1 MQNRIEK
8 ATYGATY
15 TSSKIEP
22 KVEWVRVTPQIAEDW
37 LKRNQNNRSI
47 RPSHVNFLAKEMELG
62 RFLATGEPVIFVGDE
77 LVDGQHRLMAVLRSG
92 KLVEML
98 VVRHPKNANSRNI
111 FAAIDVGIT
120 RSFRD
125 ALAVAGHV
133 NTSTLAS
140 TLIAI
145 DRFESAKKKAI
156 EGIIPYSSMVHY
168 GYEANGANRD
178 KIFKKSIQESMLL
191 VDVYPNAIDAAKY
204 ANAHI
209 SKTQNAKTQSKTI
222 SRTYGAYLH
231 YVLGEIDRDQMLQ
244 FMDDLLNG
252 GCPKDHP
259 THIIRER
266 FVSIRANAY
275 FQGSRT
281 ARVDQ
286 GYISLLAFSAW
297 NAIRQGKKLNKK
309 DIEAGSS
316 IPLPV

>member
-1 MQNRIEK
+1 MQNGIDK
-8 ATYGATY
+8 VTYGATY

-37 LKRNQNNRSI
+37 LKHNQNNRSI

-133 NTSTLAS
+133 NTNTLAGA
-140 TLIAI
+140 LLAV
-145 DRFESAKKKAI
+145 DRLESAKKKAI
-156 EGIIPYSSMVHY
+156 NGMIPYSSMELHRFD
-168 GYEANGANRD
+168 NKNRVW
-178 KIFKKSIQESMLL
+178 KKSIQESMLL
-191 VDVYPNAIDAAKY
+191 LDIYPNMIEAANY
-204 ANAHI
+204 ASAYVAQKVSN
-209 SKTQNAKTQSKTI
+209 KTQSQTV
-222 SRTYGAYLH
+222 SRTYGAYLY
-231 YVLGEIDRDQMLQ
+231 YVLGEIDKDQMLQ
-244 FMDDLLNG
+244 FMDNLLNG

-259 THIIRER
+259 VHIIRER
-266 FVSIRANAY
+266 IISFRASVYQQGKQAAY
-275 FQGSRT
+275 I
-281 ARVDQ
+281 DQ
-286 GYISLLAFSAW
+286 GYTSLLAFSAW
-297 NAIRQGKKLNKK
+297 NAVRQGKKLNKK
-309 DIEAGSS
+309 DIEPGSP